1 MSLQQHP
8 RLHYQLDAFSLSPY
22 FTPLERNNPVRE
34 TRYNGF
40 YAIELNQTRE
50 LESLNRCL
58 YRMECG
64 AGFRSEESEIY
75 LPTFLFT

>member
-1 MSLQQHP
+1 MSLQQRP
-8 RLHYQLDAFSLSPY
+8 RLHYQLDAFSCSPY

-34 TRYNGF
+34 TRCNGY

-58 YRMECG
+58 YRMEYG